1 MSAKT
6 STAPIIAVA
15 NLKGGVGKTTLAV
28 HLAYYLEALLVD
40 LDPQGD
46 ASDWAERSG
55 WVQAHKAPTWAEASR
70 TLAKAEGPLVLDCP
84 PGEGSHLVDVLAA
97 ADLVVIPTKAGRQ
110 DLRAVGRML
119 ELVKAARKG
128 HRGLQAGLVFNE
140 VKSQTNLA
148 AEVEEA
154 LRHLKDASFL
164 GCLGS
169 RQAFVEAFAAG
180 RAVTSGAAFEEL
192 HHVLKRTR
200 KLLKE
205 TR

>member
-6 STAPIIAVA
+6 PTAPVIAVA

-46 ASDWAERSG
+46 ATDWSERSG
-55 WVQAHKAPTWAEASR
+55 WVQSHKAPTWAEASK
-70 TLAKAEGPLVLDCP
+70 TLAKVEGPIVLDCP
-84 PGEGSHLVDVLAA
+84 PGEGAHLVDVLAA
-97 ADLVVIPTKAGRQ
+97 VDLVVIPTKAGRQ

-119 ELVKAARKG
+119 ELVKEARHG
-128 HRGLQAGLVFNE
+128 HRGLRAGIVFNE

-154 LRHLKDASFL
+154 LRHLKDAAFL
-164 GCLGS
+164 GALGS

-180 RAVTSGAAFEEL
+180 RAVTSGPAFDEL
-192 HHVLKRTR
+192 HVVLKRTK

-205 TR
+205 VQ

>member
-1 MSAKT
+1 MSAK
-6 STAPIIAVA
+6 PVIVVA
-15 NLKGGVGKTTLAV
+15 NLKGGVGKSTVAV

-55 WVQAHKAPTWAEASR
+55 WIQAHKAGGWGEAHR
-70 TLAKAEGPLVLDCP
+70 TLTKASGPVVLDCP
-84 PGEGSHLVDVLAA
+84 PGENPHLHQALQV
-97 ADLVVIPTKAGRQ
+97 ADLVIIPTKAGRQ

-119 ELVKAARKG
+119 ELVKEARQG
-128 HRGLQAGLVFNE
+128 HRSLRAGVVFNE
-140 VKSQTNLA
+140 VKSQTSLA

-154 LRHLKDASFL
+154 LKHLKDATFL
-164 GCLGS
+164 GHLGS

-180 RAVTSGAAFEEL
+180 RAVTSGPAWEEL
-192 HHVLKRTR
+192 HTVLKRTR

-205 TR
+205 VG